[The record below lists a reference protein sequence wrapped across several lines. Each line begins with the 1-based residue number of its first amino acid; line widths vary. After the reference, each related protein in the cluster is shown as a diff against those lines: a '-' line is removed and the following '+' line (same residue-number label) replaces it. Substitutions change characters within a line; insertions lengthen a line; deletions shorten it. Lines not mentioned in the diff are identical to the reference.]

1 MKTFATLNLF
11 EGLTIALCVFT
22 LAGCASSE
30 ISKTSDISETPK
42 VDPNITAQRLI
53 SITESLGP
61 IETFLFCHP
70 HHAKKTKA
78 IPLTHKQIGSNITPA
93 ITNNDVFY
101 IPEKTNRK
109 VETVQMCQTPPL
121 KIIPPNYEWVD
132 GLIEGEMI
140 SLEYMPPE
148 YGSVKVRTV
157 FERGPVNY
165 SPDKMT
171 HLSCYQIIEL
181 DIPRPVVLAPG
192 QTREKSIPLPQ
203 KDGKT
208 LQMTSPMRAELGKA
222 EDGCRES
229 SWEYIFER
237 RSENDEV
244 IQYLQNPPSDG
255 V

>member
-30 ISKTSDISETPK
+30 ISKTSDISETSK
-42 VDPNITAQRLI
+42 IDPNIPAQRSI

-61 IETFLFCHP
+61 IETLLFCHP
-70 HHAKKTKA
+70 HDAKKTKA
-78 IPLTHKQIGSNITPA
+78 IPLTHKQIGSDIRPI

-109 VETVQMCQTPPL
+109 VETVQMCQTPPF
-121 KIIPPNYEWVD
+121 KIVPAEYQWVD
-132 GLIEGEMI
+132 GLIEGEMTVFQ
-140 SLEYMPPE
+140 YTPPE
-148 YGSVKVRTV
+148 YGSVKFRTV

-165 SPDKMT
+165 SPDNMT

-181 DIPRPVVLAPG
+181 DIPRPVVLTPG
-192 QTREKSIPLPQ
+192 QTREKRIPLPQ

-208 LQMTSPMRAELGKA
+208 IQMTSPMRAELGKA

-237 RSENDEV
+237 RSENGEV
-244 IQYLQNPPSDG
+244 IQYLQNPR
-255 V
+255 